1 MNSNTPFAPGIA
13 AFFDLDGTLVPE
25 PSLESRFRTS
35 LRRGGAI
42 PFVNDCRSVVEAL
55 RLLPQGIIAVQHAN
69 KRYLTGIRTDAPL
82 QHLDSIAFY
91 EEALERV
98 EWHARQGHEIVLVS
112 GTLEPLAR
120 LAATALECE
129 MEARGVEPKP
139 RVCATRLEER
149 RGRWTGRLVGQPAY
163 GHGKQRAIAELAREY
178 SLDLRQC
185 HAYGNSLLDRHM
197 LAAVGHPHVVNPGRE
212 LAAIAN
218 QENWPVWHW
227 FEERK
232 SSAAVGTRAEEK
244 IQEAEVRHE

>member
-1 MNSNTPFAPGIA
+1 MNSNTPFGTGIA

-25 PSLESRFRTS
+25 PSLESRFRAS
-35 LRRGGAI
+35 LRRRGAI
-42 PFVNDCRSVVEAL
+42 PFVNYCRWAVEAL
-55 RLLPQGIIAVQHAN
+55 GLLPQGIIAVEHAN

-82 QHLDSIAFY
+82 EHLESIAFF
-91 EEALERV
+91 EEALQRV
-98 EWHARQGHEIVLVS
+98 EWHARQAHEIVIVS
-112 GTLEPLAR
+112 GTLEPLAC

-129 MEARGVEPKP
+129 MEARGVEPKA

-163 GHGKQRAIAELAREY
+163 GHGKQQAIADLAREF

-197 LAAVGHPHVVNPGRE
+197 LAAVGNPHAVNPGRE

-232 SSAAVGTRAEEK
+232 PSARVSTRAEEK
-244 IQEAEVRHE
+244 VQEIEVAHE

>member
-1 MNSNTPFAPGIA
+1 MNSNTPLGPGIA
-13 AFFDLDGTLVPE
+13 AFFDLDGTLIPE

-42 PFVNDCRSVVEAL
+42 PFVNYCRSTVEAL

-69 KRYLTGIRTDAPL
+69 KRYLTGLSTDAAL
-82 QHLDSIAFY
+82 QHLESIAFY
-91 EEALERV
+91 EEALGRV
-98 EWHARQGHEIVLVS
+98 LWHARQAHEIVLVS

-129 MEARGVEPKP
+129 MEARGVEVKP
-139 RVCATRLEER
+139 RLCATRLEER
-149 RGRWTGRLVGQPAY
+149 RGRWTGRLVGEPAY

-185 HAYGNSLLDRHM
+185 YAYGNSLLDRHM
-197 LAAVGHPHVVNPGRE
+197 LAAVGHPHVVNPARE

-218 QENWPVWHW
+218 QEDWPVWHW
-227 FEERK
+227 FQERK
-232 SSAAVGTRAEEK
+232 SSAAVSTRAEEK
-244 IQEAEVRHE
+244 IQEVEAAHE

>member
-1 MNSNTPFAPGIA
+1 MNSNTPFGPGIA
-13 AFFDLDGTLVPE
+13 AFFDLDGTVIPE

-42 PFVNDCRSVVEAL
+42 SFLNYCRSAVEAL
-55 RLLPQGIIAVQHAN
+55 RLLPQGIIAVEHAN
-69 KRYLTGIRTDAPL
+69 KRYLTGVRTDAPL
-82 QHLDSIAFY
+82 QHLESIAFY
-91 EEALERV
+91 EEALGRV
-98 EWHARQGHEIVLVS
+98 LWHARQAHEIVLVS

-129 MEARGVEPKP
+129 MEACGVEVKP

-149 RGRWTGRLVGQPAY
+149 RGRWTGRLVGEPAY
-163 GHGKQRAIAELAREY
+163 GHGKQRAIVELAREY
-178 SLDLRQC
+178 SLDLGQC
-185 HAYGNSLLDRHM
+185 YAYGNSLLDRHV

-227 FEERK
+227 VQERK
-232 SSAAVGTRAEEK
+232 SSAPVSTRAKEK
-244 IQEAEVRHE
+244 IQEVEVAHE

>member
-1 MNSNTPFAPGIA
+1 MNSNTPFGPGIA
-13 AFFDLDGTLVPE
+13 AFFDLDGTVIPE
-25 PSLESRFRTS
+25 PSLESRFWTS
-35 LRRGGAI
+35 LWRGGAI
-42 PFVNDCRSVVEAL
+42 PFVNYCRWAVEAL

-69 KRYLTGIRTDAPL
+69 KRYLTGVRTDAPL
-82 QHLDSIAFY
+82 QHLESIAFY

-98 EWHARQGHEIVLVS
+98 EWHARQSHGIVLVS

-129 MEARGVEPKP
+129 MEARGVEVKP
-139 RVCATRLEER
+139 RVCSTRLEER
-149 RGRWTGRLVGQPAY
+149 NGRWTGRLVGQPAY
-163 GHGKQRAIAELAREY
+163 GHGKQRAIVELAGEY

-218 QENWPVWHW
+218 QEDWPVWRW

-232 SSAAVGTRAEEK
+232 ASEAVSTRAEEK
-244 IQEAEVRHE
+244 IQEAEVADE